1 MADDKQST
9 SIPLTDHSGL
19 IKNGHSGSDS
29 SLQDPE
35 DAEKT
40 RPSSPN
46 SSTRKVCGLLDDLLM
61 CECVPFRPIN
71 VEFLVRCI
79 FRAAMCF
86 RASSCWVILSPQLL

>member
-1 MADDKQST
+1 MVDDKQST

-19 IKNGHSGSDS
+19 SKNGNSGSDS

-46 SSTRKVCGLLDDLLM
+46 SSARKVCGLLDDLLM
-61 CECVPFRPIN
+61 SECVPLKPIN
-71 VEFLVRCI
+71 VEFLVPCI
-79 FRAAMCF
+79 FTAA
-86 RASSCWVILSPQLL
+86 L